1 MWARLGRFLEIYY
14 GPKFWDFQRKS
25 DFQKK
30 SKKTFDKSHS
40 FVERV
45 TFVESVLTKGPG
57 YEFNIFTFYELEFD
71 IETSFFNIDIF
82 LFKFQQCY
90 DSM

>member
-1 MWARLGRFLEIYY
+1 
-14 GPKFWDFQRKS
+14 
-25 DFQKK
+25 
-30 SKKTFDKSHS
+30 
-40 FVERV
+40 V